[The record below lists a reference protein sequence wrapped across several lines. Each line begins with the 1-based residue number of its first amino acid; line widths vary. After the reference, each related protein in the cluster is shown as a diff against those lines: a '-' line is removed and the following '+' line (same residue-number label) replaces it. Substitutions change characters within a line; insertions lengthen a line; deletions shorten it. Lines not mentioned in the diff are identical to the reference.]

1 MGNFGSNL
9 RMEYTII
16 GREVNL
22 AARLEQAAEPGE
34 ILISSETYD
43 LVQGAIQADARDP
56 VLVKGFSEPM
66 TVYAVHPGN
75 VAWTGACGVTQRD
88 RPGMHVEIDAQRADA
103 ALPEA
108 IAGLDTALGLT
119 RAMGMKTLYLAMLR
133 RYLEGRK
140 DAPARI
146 RQALDGGDLKT
157 AELLSHS
164 LRGISVQ
171 IGATRVPPDAEALE
185 QAVQEGPPREVPD
198 GLLGRLDASLR
209 ALIAALDAGLPPV
222 AIAP

>member
-1 MGNFGSNL
+1 MAVAMQKRMDELQMRWRDMGINKAFEIRIGINSGFCDVGNFGSNL

-75 VAWTGACGVTQRD
+75 VARTGACGVTQRD
-88 RPGMHVEIDAQRADA
+88 RPGMHVEIDAQRADAAVELHKRIESLASADA

-146 RQALDGGDLKT
+146 RQALDGGD
-157 AELLSHS
+157 
-164 LRGISVQ
+164 RM
-171 IGATRVPPDAEALE
+171 PPW
-185 QAVQEGPPREVPD
+185 
-198 GLLGRLDASLR
+198 GR
-209 ALIAALDAGLPPV
+209 
-222 AIAP
+222 